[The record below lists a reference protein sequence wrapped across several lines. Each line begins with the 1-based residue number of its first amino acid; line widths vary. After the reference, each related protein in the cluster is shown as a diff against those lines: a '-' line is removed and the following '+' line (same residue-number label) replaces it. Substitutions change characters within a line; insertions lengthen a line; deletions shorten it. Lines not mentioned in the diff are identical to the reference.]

1 MMQHASMMRA
11 VSLMS
16 TFQNRLLQKGK
27 WSILYKLTSGDGRT
41 TTTVRQPGRTPLHRT
56 WTKPLW
62 PKVKEIMR
70 GAIGCP
76 APWRRAEPH
85 FIPLWLSRNRLLG
98 ALETA
103 SRQRIDPHLEP
114 IKLKLGVIVCEAGG
128 LLKHAY
134 FPQGAVLSL
143 LTVLENGSAIET
155 ANIGREGAFGL
166 FAAMYSR
173 VSFNRCLVQLEGTIV
188 RCPIELL
195 QSEFRHSEYVR
206 DLFVSYSETLLSQ
219 VQQSVA
225 CNAMHSTEERMCR
238 WLLMM
243 HDRAEGE
250 ALPYT
255 HEFLSHMLGANRKS
269 VTLAARSLQTAGL
282 ISYRRGRIQ
291 VLNRLG
297 LERASCECYAVVKER
312 FDAFLTPPLAA
323 VQGDTKA
330 RRKM

>member
-1 MMQHASMMRA
+1 MSEGQRNHARS
-11 VSLMS
+11 
-16 TFQNRLLQKGK
+16 
-27 WSILYKLTSGDGRT
+27 
-41 TTTVRQPGRTPLHRT
+41 
-56 WTKPLW
+56 
-62 PKVKEIMR
+62 
-70 GAIGCP
+70 
-76 APWRRAEPH
+76 
-85 FIPLWLSRNRLLG
+85 NRLLG
-98 ALETA
+98 AMETA
-103 SRQRIDPHLEP
+103 SRRRIDPHLEP
-114 IKLKLGVIVCEAGG
+114 MELKLGVVVCEAGG

-173 VSFNRCLVQLEGTIV
+173 VSFNRCLVQLEGSVV

-195 QSEFRHSEYVR
+195 QSEFKRSEHVR

-219 VQQSVA
+219 VQQTVA
-225 CNAMHSTEERMCR
+225 CNAMHTTEERICR

-269 VTLAARSLQTAGL
+269 VTLAAQSLKTAGL
-282 ISYRRGRIQ
+282 NSNYRGTIK
-291 VLNRLG
+291 VLDRPG
-297 LERASCECYAVVKER
+297 LEKASCECYGIVRER
-312 FDAFLTPPLAA
+312 FDAFLTPPSTA
-323 VQGDTKA
+323 VQGDTKG
-330 RRKM
+330 RRNK